1 MLIMHKR
8 LFPEFNGVGSVLKE
22 ALMKRIVVAVED
34 DGLALSVVRI
44 AGELARSLNA
54 RLTLC
59 HVLSE
64 EAYQES
70 HTRLSRDL
78 HKPFTAA
85 QAQEHACQVAH
96 RAAQGL
102 KALELDYEVKGL
114 VGPPVEQIL
123 QLCAQLKAD
132 LIVMGFEGLHGL
144 GKLRALGSTSR
155 AVMER
160 APCSVLIVPLLAC
173 EDVPAELPKED
184 ACS

>member
-1 MLIMHKR
+1 
-8 LFPEFNGVGSVLKE
+8 
-22 ALMKRIVVAVED
+22 MKRILVAVED
-34 DGLALSVVRI
+34 DGLALSVVQI
-44 AGELARSLNA
+44 AGELARSLKA

-59 HVLSE
+59 HVLPE
-64 EAYQES
+64 QAYQDS
-70 HTRLSRDL
+70 YARLSRDL
-78 HKPFTAA
+78 QQPFTAA
-85 QAQEHACQVAH
+85 QAQERACHVAD
-96 RAAQGL
+96 RAAKGL
-102 KALELDYEVKGL
+102 KALKVDYEVKGL

-123 QLCAQLKAD
+123 QLSAQLKAD

>member
-1 MLIMHKR
+1 
-8 LFPEFNGVGSVLKE
+8 
-22 ALMKRIVVAVED
+22 MKRILVAVED

-44 AGELARSLNA
+44 AGEIAHSLNA

-59 HVLSE
+59 HVLPE
-64 EAYQES
+64 EAYRES

-78 HKPFTAA
+78 HEPFTAA
-85 QAQEHACQVAH
+85 QAQERACQVAH

-102 KALELDYEVKGL
+102 KTLKQEYEVKGV
-114 VGPPVEQIL
+114 VGRPVEQIL
-123 QLCAQLKAD
+123 QLSVQLKAN